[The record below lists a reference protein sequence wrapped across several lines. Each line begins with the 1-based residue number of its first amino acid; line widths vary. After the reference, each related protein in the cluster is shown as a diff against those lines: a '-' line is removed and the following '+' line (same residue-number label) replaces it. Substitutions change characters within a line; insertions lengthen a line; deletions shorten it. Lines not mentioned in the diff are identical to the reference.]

1 MVFCRD
7 AEMTNHWID
16 DQLFE
21 ILLDSSDVRGTV
33 SPGLCTRPAAYRC
46 TALPVNAEQRAA

>member
-1 MVFCRD
+1 
-7 AEMTNHWID
+7 MTNHWID